1 MPNGKDKQLNF
12 TLKVWDAAAGAY
24 RPVYIAPDAT
34 DKVQGDVKLSDAT
47 NSTANAASGMTAA
60 TPAAVKAVADAA
72 SNKLDKLT
80 SADQTVASKVTFN
93 NSVIGNKGITVPSGQ
108 FFTGNLN
115 GNATTATTLQTA
127 RTIALT
133 GRVTG
138 SASFDGGANASIAT
152 AIAEGSIK
160 TADIAD
166 NAITSAKI
174 ADGAV
179 TSTDVGFN
187 YAGSSSKGGVA
198 TSAAKLSAARTI
210 SLTGDV
216 SAPIVSFD
224 GTSDVS
230 LTASIGA
237 GKVTTAALADGA
249 VTSAKIADGT
259 IAAGDVSFN
268 YAGSLSKG
276 GEATKALKV
285 ISFELKNED
294 LNNYAG
300 DVGFYHSGDE
310 NTCTNK
316 PKNIDNFGM
325 FVFQSAR
332 GEWTQ
337 LLYGSDTVL
346 YSRHYIGDNDNPW
359 SPWKEVG
366 YIPDDSITTAKLAD
380 NAVTAA
386 KISTGAVTSAKIADG
401 TIVAGDIADSTI
413 TGAKMVNSTI
423 TGAKIAA
430 STITATNIANST
442 ITNTKMAANSINSSN
457 IVDRSITGTDIATN
471 TIALGNLANDVI
483 TQING
488 KAPIS
493 HTHDA
498 SNITSGILSVD
509 RLPIVPI
516 IHGGTGATYAMTARG
531 NLGLGFTQL
540 YYDYDEGWVI
550 YASDFMVWIY
560 AYGVKIDSS
569 SWATKACP
577 YVLPEKYRIGRVLS
591 HITVPLVITN
601 GASWTGALIVYN
613 TGRIEVVNK
622 GNAGSNDSR
631 YGMICYPVGV
641 L

>member
-72 SNKLDKLT
+72 GNKLDKLT

-108 FFTGNLN
+108 FFTGNLS

-138 SASFDGGANASIAT
+138 SASFNGGANASIAT
-152 AIAEGSIK
+152 AIAAGSI
-160 TADIAD
+160 TGTDLADGAV
-166 NAITSAKI
+166 TSAKI
-174 ADGAV
+174 ADGTIAA
-179 TSTDVGFN
+179 TDVGFN

-198 TSAAKLSAARTI
+198 TSAEKLATPRTI
-210 SLTGDV
+210 ALAGDV
-216 SAPIVSFD
+216 IASAVNFD
-224 GTSDVS
+224 GTSNIS

-237 GKVTTAALADGA
+237 GKVVTAALADGA

-259 IAAGDVSFN
+259 IAAGDVGFN
-268 YAGSLSKG
+268 YADSSSKG
-276 GEATKALKV
+276 GAATSAAKVNGVALT
-285 ISFELKNED
+285 NQD
-294 LNNYAG
+294 LNNYASG
-300 DVGFYHSGDE
+300 VNFYYADGG

-316 PKNIDNFGM
+316 PSGVDNFGM
-325 FVFQSAR
+325 FVFQSAN
-332 GEWTQ
+332 GWWTQ
-337 LLYGSDTVL
+337 LLYGSNTIL
-346 YSRHYIGDNDNPW
+346 YSRYYDGTSW
-359 SPWKEVG
+359 SSWKMVG
-366 YIPDDSITTAKLAD
+366 EILDGSITTAKLAD

-442 ITNTKMAANSINSSN
+442 ITNAKMAANSINSSN

-483 TQING
+483 TQLNG
-488 KAPIS
+488 KAPVS
-493 HTHDA
+493 HNHDGRYA
-498 SNITSGILSVD
+498 RMNGSGLTNAWLGLWNGNTSDPGHRLETCWYVNGVQRGLSVD
-509 RLPIVPI
+509 TYNCLRF
-516 IHGGTGATYAMTARG
+516 HGSGVNNWSLG
-531 NLGLGFTQL
+531 NLSGDKSMTPIYRL
-540 YYDYDEGWVI
+540 YNSYDKMFLLTESKSEYND
-550 YASDFMVWIY
+550 
-560 AYGVKIDSS
+560 
-569 SWATKACP
+569 
-577 YVLPEKYRIGRVLS
+577 
-591 HITVPLVITN
+591 LVSK
-601 GASWTGALIVYN
+601 GWTGN
-613 TGRIEVVNK
+613 
-622 GNAGSNDSR
+622 
-631 YGMICYPVGV
+631 GV
-641 L
+641 AFYAFD

>member
-72 SNKLDKLT
+72 GNKLDKFT

-108 FFTGNLN
+108 FFTGNLS
-115 GNATTATTLQTA
+115 GNATTATTLRTA

-138 SASFDGGANASIAT
+138 SASFNGGANASIAT
-152 AIAEGSIK
+152 AIAAGSI
-160 TADIAD
+160 TGTDLADGTV
-166 NAITSAKI
+166 TSAKI
-174 ADGAV
+174 ADGTIAA
-179 TSTDVGFN
+179 TDVGFN

-198 TSAAKLSAARTI
+198 NSAVKFATPRTI
-210 SLTGDV
+210 ALAGDV
-216 SAPIVSFD
+216 IASAVNFD
-224 GTSDVS
+224 GTSNIS

-237 GKVTTAALADGA
+237 GKVITAALADGA

-259 IAAGDVSFN
+259 IAAGDVGFN
-268 YAGSLSKG
+268 YAGSSSKG
-276 GEATKALKV
+276 GAATSAAKV
-285 ISFELKNED
+285 NGVVLTNQN
-294 LNNYAG
+294 LNNYASG
-300 DVGFYHSGDE
+300 VNFYYAGGGNS
-310 NTCTNK
+310 CTNK
-316 PKNIDNFGM
+316 PSGVDNFGM
-325 FVFQSAR
+325 FVFQSAN
-332 GEWTQ
+332 GWWTQ
-337 LLYGSDTVL
+337 LLYGSNTIL
-346 YSRHYIGDNDNPW
+346 YSRYYNGTSW
-359 SPWKEVG
+359 SSWKMVG
-366 YIPDDSITTAKLAD
+366 EIPDGSITTAKLAD

-442 ITNTKMAANSINSSN
+442 ITNAKMAANSVNSSN

-483 TQING
+483 TQLNG

-509 RLPIVPI
+509 RLPTVPI
-516 IHGGTGATYAMTARG
+516 THGGTGATNAAAAR
-531 NLGLGFTQL
+531 NALGFTTEIKTWSDL
-540 YYDYDEGWVI
+540 PGLWAWREGRLVTVSLDVAVNLTDEWSSVTLATLPTGWRP
-550 YASDFMVWIY
+550 
-560 AYGVKIDSS
+560 
-569 SWATKACP
+569 P
-577 YVLPEKYRIGRVLS
+577 YVLYTPIAA
-591 HITVPLVITN
+591 TN
-601 GASWTGALIVYN
+601 QTKFLGTFL
-613 TGRIEVVNK
+613 EVHTSGDIAVACYGGYSPSGVNDNW
-622 GNAGSNDSR
+622 G
-631 YGMICYPVGV
+631 GV
-641 L
+641 LTYVATQ

>member
-72 SNKLDKLT
+72 GNKLDKFT

-108 FFTGNLN
+108 FFTGNLS
-115 GNATTATTLQTA
+115 GNATTATTLRTA

-138 SASFDGGANASIAT
+138 SASFNGGANASIAT
-152 AIAEGSIK
+152 AIAAGSI
-160 TADIAD
+160 TGTDLADGTV
-166 NAITSAKI
+166 TSAKI
-174 ADGAV
+174 ADGTIAA
-179 TSTDVGFN
+179 TDVGFN

-198 TSAAKLSAARTI
+198 NSAVKFATPRTI
-210 SLTGDV
+210 ALAGDV
-216 SAPIVSFD
+216 IASAVNFD
-224 GTSDVS
+224 GTSNIS

-237 GKVTTAALADGA
+237 GKVITAALADGA

-259 IAAGDVSFN
+259 IAAGDVGFN
-268 YAGSLSKG
+268 YAGSSSKG
-276 GEATKALKV
+276 GAATSAAKV
-285 ISFELKNED
+285 NGVVLTNQN
-294 LNNYAG
+294 LNNYASG
-300 DVGFYHSGDE
+300 VNFYYAGGGNS
-310 NTCTNK
+310 CTNK
-316 PKNIDNFGM
+316 PSGVDNFGM
-325 FVFQSAR
+325 FVFQSAN
-332 GEWTQ
+332 GWWTQ
-337 LLYGSDTVL
+337 LLYGSNTIL
-346 YSRHYIGDNDNPW
+346 YSRYYNGTSW
-359 SPWKEVG
+359 SSWKMVG
-366 YIPDDSITTAKLAD
+366 EIPDGSITTAKLAD

-442 ITNTKMAANSINSSN
+442 ITNAKMAANSVNSSN

-483 TQING
+483 TQLNS
-488 KAPIS
+488 KAASS
-493 HTHDA
+493 HNHDA
-498 SNITSGILSVD
+498 SNITSGTLSIA
-509 RLPIVPI
+509 R
-516 IHGGTGATYAMTARG
+516 GGTGATDTATARS
-531 NLGLGFTQL
+531 NLGFGFTQL
-540 YYDYDEGWVI
+540 YYNYDQGWVI
-550 YASDFMVWIY
+550 YASDYMVWIY
-560 AYGVKIDSS
+560 SYGVAIGSGAWD
-569 SWATKACP
+569 TKVCP
-577 YVLPEKYRIGRVLS
+577 YILPQKYRISKSIS
-591 HITVPLVITN
+591 HLTAPCVVDN
-601 GASWTGALIVYN
+601 GGSWTGAL
-613 TGRIEVVNK
+613 VVNNDGQIFVK
-622 GNAGSNDSR
+622 NLGNAGSTDAR
-631 YGMICYPVGV
+631 YGFLCYPVGV

>member
-1 MPNGKDKQLNF
+1 MPNGKNKQLNF

-72 SNKLDKLT
+72 GNKLDKLT

-108 FFTGNLN
+108 FFTGNLS
-115 GNATTATTLQTA
+115 GNATTATTLRTA

-138 SASFDGGANASIAT
+138 SASFNGGANASIAT
-152 AIAEGSIK
+152 AIAAGSI
-160 TADIAD
+160 TGTDLADGAV
-166 NAITSAKI
+166 TSAKI
-174 ADGAV
+174 ADGTIAA
-179 TSTDVGFN
+179 TDVGFN

-198 TSAAKLSAARTI
+198 NSAVKLATARTI
-210 SLTGDV
+210 ALAGDV
-216 SAPIVSFD
+216 IASAVNFD
-224 GTSDVS
+224 GTSNIS

-237 GKVTTAALADGA
+237 GKVVTAALADGA

-259 IAAGDVSFN
+259 IAAGDVGFN
-268 YAGSLSKG
+268 YAGSSSKG
-276 GEATKALKV
+276 GAATSAAKVNGVALT
-285 ISFELKNED
+285 NQD
-294 LNNYAG
+294 LNNYASG
-300 DVGFYHSGDE
+300 VNFYYAGGG
-310 NTCTNK
+310 NTCKNK
-316 PKNIDNFGM
+316 PSGVDNFGM
-325 FVFQSAR
+325 FVFQSAS
-332 GEWTQ
+332 GAWTQ
-337 LLYGSDTVL
+337 LLYGSNTVL
-346 YSRHYIGDNDNPW
+346 YSRIYYNGTSW
-359 SPWKEVG
+359 SSWKMVG
-366 YIPDDSITTAKLAD
+366 EIPDGSITTAKLAD

-442 ITNTKMAANSINSSN
+442 ITNAKMAANSINSSN

-483 TQING
+483 TQLNG

-509 RLPIVPI
+509 RLPTVPI
-516 IHGGTGATYAMTARG
+516 AHGGTGATNAAAAR
-531 NLGLGFTQL
+531 NALGFTTETKTWSNLSGLQAWREGRL
-540 YYDYDEGWVI
+540 VTVWLDGAVNLADEWSSVTLATLPAGWRPPNNI
-550 YASDFMVWIY
+550 WTPISASNQTKHLCTFLEVDTSGNISV
-560 AYGVKIDSS
+560 ACYG
-569 SWATKACP
+569 
-577 YVLPEKYRIGRVLS
+577 G
-591 HITVPLVITN
+591 
-601 GASWTGALIVYN
+601 YN
-613 TGRIEVVNK
+613 P
-622 GNAGSNDSR
+622 NDVSDKW
-631 YGMICYPVGV
+631 GGV
-641 L
+641 LTYVATQ

>member
-60 TPAAVKAVADAA
+60 TPAAVKAVADIAG
-72 SNKLDKLT
+72 NKLDKIT

-138 SASFDGGANASIAT
+138 SASFNGGANASIAT

-179 TSTDVGFN
+179 TS
-187 YAGSSSKGGVA
+187 
-198 TSAAKLSAARTI
+198 
-210 SLTGDV
+210 
-216 SAPIVSFD
+216 
-224 GTSDVS
+224 
-230 LTASIGA
+230 
-237 GKVTTAALADGA
+237 
-249 VTSAKIADGT
+249 AKIADGT
-259 IAAGDVSFN
+259 IAAGDVGFN

-285 ISFELKNED
+285 ISFELKDED

-300 DVGFYHSGDE
+300 DVGFYHSGDG

-413 TGAKMVNSTI
+413 TGTKVANSTI

-442 ITNTKMAANSINSSN
+442 ITNAKMAANSINSSN

-483 TQING
+483 TQLNS
-488 KAPIS
+488 KAPMS
-493 HTHDA
+493 HNHSAD
-498 SNITSGILSVD
+498 NITSGTLSTD
-509 RLPIVPI
+509 RLPVIPI
-516 IHGGTGATYAMTARG
+516 DHGGTGQTAPVKLYA
-531 NLGLGFTQL
+531 NN
-540 YYDYDEGWVI
+540 GWFV
-550 YASDFMVWIY
+550 YVVGSMVWVYVNSIRTAPGSLESCSY
-560 AYGVKIDSS
+560 VIPSS
-569 SWATKACP
+569 
-577 YVLPEKYRIGRVLS
+577 YRPRWLS
-591 HITVPLVITN
+591 VIVPICTINGGSTPGMLSVSSEGHIAVR
-601 GASWTGALIVYN
+601 N
-613 TGRIEVVNK
+613 TCDTTEVWH
-622 GNAGSNDSR
+622 GLL
-631 YGMICYPVGV
+631 CYPIG

>member
-60 TPAAVKAVADAA
+60 TPAAVKAVADVAG
-72 SNKLDKLT
+72 NKLDKLT

-138 SASFDGGANASIAT
+138 SASFNGGANASIAT

-179 TSTDVGFN
+179 TSADVDFN

-198 TSAAKLSAARTI
+198 TSATKLSTARTI
-210 SLTGDV
+210 SLAGDV
-216 SAPIVSFD
+216 SAPVVSFD
-224 GTSDVS
+224 GTSNVS

-259 IAAGDVSFN
+259 IGAGDVGFN

-276 GEATKALKV
+276 GDATRALHV
-285 ISFELKNED
+285 ISLKLENED
-294 LNNYAG
+294 LNNYYAG
-300 DVGFYHSGDE
+300 DVRFYYSADG
-310 NTCTNK
+310 NTCANK
-316 PKNIDNFGM
+316 PNGVDSFGM
-325 FVFQSAR
+325 FVFQSDQ
-332 GEWTQ
+332 GKWTQ
-337 LLYGSDTVL
+337 LLYGSNTIL
-346 YSRHYIGDNDNPW
+346 YSRSYNGSNGFPW
-359 SPWKEVG
+359 TPWKEVG
-366 YIPDDSITTAKLAD
+366 YIPEGSITYDKLAD
-380 NAVTAA
+380 NAVVTS

-442 ITNTKMAANSINSSN
+442 ITNAKMAANSINSSN

-483 TQING
+483 TQLNG
-488 KAPIS
+488 KAPMS
-493 HTHDA
+493 HNHSA
-498 SNITSGILSVD
+498 ANITSGTLSTD
-509 RLPIVPI
+509 RLPTVPI
-516 IHGGTGATYAMTARG
+516 AHGGTGATTASGAVSNLSGGKSIAPVYRLFNSYDKEFLFTVSESEYKDLVSKGWDGEGVAFYA
-531 NLGLGFTQL
+531 F
-540 YYDYDEGWVI
+540 
-550 YASDFMVWIY
+550 
-560 AYGVKIDSS
+560 
-569 SWATKACP
+569 
-577 YVLPEKYRIGRVLS
+577 
-591 HITVPLVITN
+591 H
-601 GASWTGALIVYN
+601 
-613 TGRIEVVNK
+613 
-622 GNAGSNDSR
+622 
-631 YGMICYPVGV
+631 
-641 L
+641 